1 VRRIALSLSR
11 TDAKSAK
18 DDHDGP
24 CENDAGTARISF
36 ESFGEF
42 VSENTCGLEIDP

>member
-1 VRRIALSLSR
+1 VRRIALSR

-18 DDHDGP
+18 DDRGGP

-36 ESFGEF
+36 ESFDEF
-42 VSENTCGLEIDP
+42 VYENTCGLEKN